1 MVVGLEETGSEVEEL
16 EEDPVQKVL
25 VEEREEEAPEGQGHE
40 TGGHACVRGRKA
52 SYCVAGVAQTRLWT
66 AVDHG
71 GPTEDADLWG

>member
-25 VEEREEEAPEGQGHE
+25 VEEREEEAPEEQGHE
-40 TGGHACVRGRKA
+40 KGGHACVRERKA
-52 SYCVAGVAQTRLWT
+52 SYCVAGVAQNCLWT

-71 GPTEDADLWG
+71 VPTEGADL